1 MVANPPEDMPRIAPH
16 LFYDDVGA
24 AIDWLVE
31 AFGFVIRVRMTDD
44 NGVVVHGELE
54 VEDKNSLVMLGL
66 AAENAAWESP
76 RTLNGLITQ
85 RLYIYVDNVDAHAER
100 ARKAGAKFVYE
111 PVTHFYGD
119 RVYECVDPEGHRW
132 KFAQHVQDVDMK
144 TLKRPPDIK

>member
-44 NGVVVHGELE
+44 NGLVVHGELE

-76 RTLNGLITQ
+76 RTLNGLIAQ

-132 KFAQHVQDVDMK
+132 KFAQRVQDVDMS
-144 TLKRPPDIK
+144 TLKRPPDMK

>member
-76 RTLNGLITQ
+76 RTLNGLIAQ

-132 KFAQHVQDVDMK
+132 KFAQHVQDVDMS

>member
-44 NGVVVHGELE
+44 NGLVVHGELE

-76 RTLNGLITQ
+76 RTLNGLIAQ

-111 PVTHFYGD
+111 PVTHYYGD

-132 KFAQHVQDVDMK
+132 KFAQRVQDVDMK